1 MNTSKPISG
10 ISWCS
15 IEYTKQILDTFVSEG
30 KISWWAAIP
39 HMKERDETKDHIHLF
54 VFPSV
59 RISTDDLRTR
69 FHEPTGEIGVYNG
82 CSAVWQKSDFENWYL
97 YGLHDSAYLAERNMD
112 KLYHYKKSDFLTSS
126 KFDFDFLVSNVNPFD
141 IRRKIMESVS
151 CGESWESF
159 VEKYYAKI
167 PLAVFRSCREMFGFL
182 GAANFNSPDAK
193 KGKEKDENED

>member
-15 IEYTKQILDTFVSEG
+15 IEYTQEVLDKLVAEK

-39 HMKERDETKDHIHLF
+39 HMKEKDETKDHLHIF
-54 VFPSV
+54 ICPSV

-69 FHEPTGEIGVYNG
+69 FHEPTGATGVYNG

-97 YGLHDSAYLAERNMD
+97 YGLHDSAYLFERNMD

-151 CGESWESF
+151 CGESWETF
-159 VEKYYAKI
+159 VEKYYSKI

-182 GAANFNSPDAK
+182 GAAKYNSPNTK
-193 KGKEKDENED
+193 KGKETNENED

>member
-1 MNTSKPISG
+1 MNTSKPITG

-15 IEYTKQILDTFVSEG
+15 IEYTKKTLDTLVSEG

-39 HMKERDETKDHIHLF
+39 HMKEKEETKDHLHIYLT
-54 VFPSV
+54 PST

-69 FHEPTGEIGVYNG
+69 FHEPTNDIGVYNG
-82 CSAVWQKSDFENWYL
+82 CSAIWQKSDFENWYL
-97 YGLHDSAYLAERNMD
+97 YSLHDSAYLAERNLE
-112 KLYHYKKSDFLTSS
+112 KLFHYKKSDFLTSS

-182 GAANFNSPDAK
+182 GAAKYNNTGHK
-193 KGKEKDENED
+193 KENEKNENEN

>member
-15 IEYTKQILDTFVSEG
+15 IEYTQDVLNKLVKEG

-39 HMKERDETKDHIHLF
+39 HMKEKDETKDHLHIF
-54 VFPSV
+54 VSPSV
-59 RISTDDLRTR
+59 RISTDDLRSR
-69 FHEPTGEIGVYNG
+69 FHEPTGETGVYNG
-82 CSAVWQKSDFENWYL
+82 CSAIWQKSDFENWYL
-97 YGLHDSAYLAERNMD
+97 YGLHDSAYLAERNME

-151 CGESWESF
+151 CGESWEFF
-159 VEKYYAKI
+159 VQKYYSKI

-182 GAANFNSPDAK
+182 GAAKFNSPNTK
-193 KGKEKDENED
+193 KGKVTNESED